1 MKKLLI
7 SCALLLVLL
16 LAGCQMTA
24 PQNPD
29 KETTVPTQT
38 QAQDT
43 QTEEQTTLADTQ
55 ETQEQTEEQ
64 TTFGP
69 LHFPETQE

>member
-1 MKKLLI
+1 
-7 SCALLLVLL
+7 
-16 LAGCQMTA
+16 MTT

-29 KETTVPTQT
+29 KETTLPSQT
-38 QAQDT
+38 QAQGT

>member
-7 SCALLLVLL
+7 PCTLLLVLL
-16 LAGCQMTA
+16 LAGCQMTT
-24 PQNPD
+24 PQKPD

-38 QAQDT
+38 QAQGT
-43 QTEEQTTLADTQ
+43 QTEEQTTLTDTQ